1 MSPEVEEVGQQP
13 SRDRFTV
20 ARDGVVAT
28 VGLAGPGGKAV
39 MDEAFFAEL
48 GATFTELDADD
59 AVRAVVLSGAGDH
72 FSYGLDLAAAAG
84 TFAPL
89 RQATHAGARQELMA
103 LIRRWQAALD
113 TVANLRKPTVAAVT
127 GWCIGG
133 GVDLAVACDV
143 RVASADAVFSVRE
156 AKVGIVAD
164 LGSLQRLVGVI
175 GDGHLREL
183 ALTGDD
189 VDAARAARIGLVNH
203 VHATPAEARTAAAE
217 LAARMAANSPLVLR
231 GIKDVL
237 DTERGPRVE
246 AGLRY
251 TAVWNSAFLLSDDLD
266 EAMLAFLE
274 RRPPEYTGR

>member
-1 MSPEVEEVGQQP
+1 VSEP
-13 SRDRFTV
+13 RFTV
-20 ARDGVVAT
+20 TRDGAVAT

-39 MDEAFFAEL
+39 MDDAFFVEL
-48 GATFTELDADD
+48 AATFAELDADD
-59 AVRAVVLSGAGDH
+59 AVRAIVVSGAGPH
-72 FSYGLDLAAAAG
+72 FSFGLDLAAAAQ

-89 RQATHAGARQELMA
+89 RAATHAGARQELLA

-113 TVANLRKPTVAAVT
+113 VVAGVRKPTVAAVT

-143 RVASADAVFSVRE
+143 RVASADATFSVRE

-189 VDAARAARIGLVNH
+189 IDADRAAAIGLVNH
-203 VHATPAEARTAAAE
+203 VLPSPDDARAAAAT

-237 DTERGPRVE
+237 DAERAPRVE

-266 EAMLAFLE
+266 EAMAAFAE
-274 RRPPEYTGR
+274 RRRPDFTGR

>member
-1 MSPEVEEVGQQP
+1 MTSTEE
-13 SRDRFTV
+13 RRFTV
-20 ARDGVVAT
+20 TREGAVAT

-48 GATFTELDADD
+48 AATFTELEADD
-59 AVRAVVLSGAGDH
+59 TARAVVLAGAGDH

-113 TVANLRKPTVAAVT
+113 TVANLSKPTVAAVT

-189 VDAARAARIGLVNH
+189 VDAARAAEIGLVNH
-203 VHATPAEARTAAAE
+203 VHATPDETRTAAAG

-237 DTERGPRVE
+237 DAERGPRVE

-274 RRPPEYTGR
+274 RRPPEFTGR

>member
-1 MSPEVEEVGQQP
+1 MAEP
-13 SRDRFTV
+13 RFTV
-20 ARDGVVAT
+20 EYDADVAT
-28 VGLAGPGGKAV
+28 VTLAGPGGKAV
-39 MDEAFFAEL
+39 MDDRFFIEL
-48 GATFTELDADD
+48 ADTVGGLDADEG
-59 AVRAVVLSGAGDH
+59 VRVIVFAGSGGH
-72 FSYGLDLAAAAG
+72 FSFGLDLNEAVQ

-89 RQATHAGARQELMA
+89 RAATDAGARQHLFD

-113 TVANLRKPTVAAVT
+113 VVAKTRKPTIAAIT

-133 GVDLAVACDV
+133 GVDLAVACDI
-143 RVASADAVFSVRE
+143 RIASADAVFSVRE

-189 VDAARAARIGLVNH
+189 IDAERAATIGLVNH
-203 VHATPAEARTAAAE
+203 VHPDADGARAAAGD
-217 LAARMAANSPLVLR
+217 LARRIAANSPLVLR

-237 DTERGPRVE
+237 DVERGPRVE

-251 TAVWNSAFLLSDDLD
+251 TAVWNSAFLLSNDLD
-266 EAMLAFLE
+266 EAFAAFGE
-274 RRPPEYTGR
+274 RRPPEFTGR

>member
-1 MSPEVEEVGQQP
+1 MSEG
-13 SRDRFTV
+13 RFTITREGAV
-20 ARDGVVAT
+20 AIVE
-28 VGLAGPGGKAV
+28 LAGPRGRAV
-39 MDEAFFAEL
+39 MDDAFFVEL
-48 GATFTELDADD
+48 AATTTALDDD
-59 AVRAVVLSGAGDH
+59 EAVRAIVYAGTGGH
-72 FSYGLDLAAAAG
+72 FSFGLDLQAAAQ

-89 RQATHAGARQELMA
+89 RGRTDAGGRQELLG
-103 LIRRWQAALD
+103 LIRRWQATLD
-113 TVANLRKPTVAAVT
+113 TVAKSRTPTVAAVT

-143 RVASADAVFSVRE
+143 RIASADATFSVRE

-189 VDAARAARIGLVNH
+189 IDAERAAAIGLVNH
-203 VHATPAEARTAAAE
+203 VHPDADSARAAAVE
-217 LAARMAANSPLVLR
+217 LAGRIAANSPLVSR

-237 DTERGPRVE
+237 DAERGPRVE

-251 TAVWNSAFLLSDDLD
+251 TAVWNAAFLLSDDLD
-266 EAMLAFLE
+266 EAMTAFVE
-274 RRPPEYTGR
+274 KRPPEFDGR